1 MPKKRGFQL
10 KANSDDQQQS
20 TPAGEAKRARKPY
33 VKPEVKYERVFETLA
48 LTCGKVGVTQFTCH
62 AARKAS

>member
-1 MPKKRGFQL
+1 L
-10 KANSDDQQQS
+10 KANSNEQQQQPA
-20 TPAGEAKRARKPY
+20 PAGETRRKPY
-33 VKPEVKYERVFETLA
+33 MKPDVKHERVFETLA